1 MKLTDLHIHTNLS
14 PDGKG
19 DPQQHYNRAVELGLS
34 VIAFTDHLDY
44 ETYNKDFDKKIII
57 KRINETLAQIQTGDK
72 CKLIRGVELGYQE
85 EFHETI
91 DIELE
96 LLENLDFMIGSLH
109 EIDGLGFSGSSSY
122 KKYFDK
128 HRRKS
133 FGVYFDSLS
142 GFAERGSFDVIG
154 HFDIVKRFSI
164 LEGYNYK
171 SSEYKNIICDI
182 LDVIIG
188 RSKGIEINCSGLF
201 QSPED
206 TFPDMKTVEW
216 FFERGGEHLTI
227 GSDSHKPEHISR
239 GIKVVIER
247 LQEMGINSV
256 SIFENRK
263 PKKYNLI

>member
-1 MKLTDLHIHTNLS
+1 MKLTDQHIHTNLS

-19 DPQQHYNRAVELGLS
+19 DPQEHYNKAVELGLP

-44 ETYNKDFDKKIII
+44 ESHNRDFDKKIAIN
-57 KRINETLAQIQTGDK
+57 KINETLKKIETNNK
-72 CKLIRGVELGYQE
+72 CKLIRGIELGYQE

-91 DIELE
+91 DSELE

-109 EIDGLGFSGSSSY
+109 EIDGLGFSGGSSY

-128 HRRKS
+128 YRKSS

-164 LEGYNYK
+164 LEGYRYNSSDFK
-171 SSEYKNIICDI
+171 SVICDI
-182 LDVIIG
+182 LEVIIG
-188 RSKGIEINCSGLF
+188 RDKGIEINCSGLF

-216 FFERGGEHLTI
+216 FFERGGKHLTI

-239 GIKVVIER
+239 GVKVAIER
-247 LQEMGINSV
+247 LQEMGINSI

-263 PKKYNLI
+263 PQKYNFI